1 MKKKRITLIIIL
13 AVLLLL
19 AIGGGVFV
27 WVYRWENVGKRP
39 FSGVITEENVERIT
53 VCEDVYMKDAGEIEL
68 KPGSQSFML
77 ACLFADDLT
86 LYLPPKLLFN
96 FPREITYGD
105 NSFWEIAYYMKDGS
119 VHRIRQ
125 DISEN
130 TAPIK
135 TEYFVFI
142 DGECHYISK
151 DQEASYY
158 LEVDG
163 KRYKVAASGI
173 VREFENVV
181 KKGIK

>member
-1 MKKKRITLIIIL
+1 MKKKRVALIIIL
-13 AVLLLL
+13 VVLLLL
-19 AIGGGVFV
+19 VIGGGVFV

-39 FSGVITEENVERIT
+39 FRGVITEENVERIT
-53 VCEDVYMKDAGEIEL
+53 VCEDVYMKDAEEIEL
-68 KPGSQSFML
+68 KPGSQVFML

-96 FPREITYGD
+96 LPREIIYGVE
-105 NSFWEIAYYMKDGS
+105 SFWEIAYYMKDGS

-130 TAPIK
+130 TAPVK

-142 DGECHYISK
+142 DGERHYISK

-173 VREFENVV
+173 VREFEDVV

>member
-1 MKKKRITLIIIL
+1 MKKKRIALIIIL
-13 AVLLLL
+13 LVLLLL
-19 AIGGGVFV
+19 AVGGGVFA
-27 WVYRWENVGKRP
+27 WAYRWENVGKRP
-39 FSGVITEENVERIT
+39 FRGVITEENVGRIT
-53 VCEDVYMKDAGEIEL
+53 VCENVFMKDAEETEL
-68 KPGSQSFML
+68 KPGSQAFML

-86 LYLPPKLLFN
+86 VYLPPKLLFN
-96 FPREITYGD
+96 LPREIIYGE

-119 VHRIRQ
+119 VHRIRE

-142 DGECHYISK
+142 DGERYYISK
-151 DQEASYY
+151 DQEASYH

-163 KRYKVAASGI
+163 KRFRVADKAI
-173 VREFENVV
+173 VREFADVV

>member
-1 MKKKRITLIIIL
+1 MKKKRIALIIIL
-13 AVLLLL
+13 LVLLLL
-19 AIGGGVFV
+19 AVGGGVFA
-27 WVYRWENVGKRP
+27 WAYRWENVGKRP
-39 FSGVITEENVERIT
+39 FRGVITEENVGRIT
-53 VCEDVYMKDAGEIEL
+53 VCENVFMKDAEETEL
-68 KPGSQSFML
+68 KPGSQAFML

-96 FPREITYGD
+96 LPREIIYGVE
-105 NSFWEIAYYMKDGS
+105 SFWEIAYYMKDGS

-130 TAPIK
+130 TWPIK
-135 TEYFVFI
+135 TEYYIVI
-142 DGECHYISK
+142 DGERHYISK

-173 VREFENVV
+173 VREFEDVV